1 MELKTIISKQ
11 PKCKTCG
18 KLMLEW
24 NPFANE
30 HEHVECI
37 ANRISSSLIEIVK
50 KHLKNKHLQIKTII
64 WSHTL

>member
-1 MELKTIISKQ
+1 MERKIIISEQ

-24 NPFANE
+24 NAWADE

-37 ANRISSSLIEIVK
+37 AERISTSLIEIVK
-50 KHLKNKHLQIKTII
+50 KQMETVVN
-64 WSHTL
+64 

>member
-1 MELKTIISKQ
+1 MERKVIISEQ

-24 NPFANE
+24 NAWSDE

-37 ANRISSSLIEIVK
+37 TERISTSLIEIVK
-50 KHLKNKHLQIKTII
+50 KQLKTVVN
-64 WSHTL
+64 

>member
-1 MELKTIISKQ
+1 MERKIIISKQ

-24 NPFANE
+24 NAWADE

-37 ANRISSSLIEIVK
+37 AERISTSLIEIVK
-50 KHLKNKHLQIKTII
+50 KQMEDVIFK
-64 WSHTL
+64 

>member
-1 MELKTIISKQ
+1 MEIKIIISEQ

-24 NPFANE
+24 NAWADE

-37 ANRISSSLIEIVK
+37 AERISTSLIEIVK
-50 KHLKNKHLQIKTII
+50 KQFGTVVN
-64 WSHTL
+64 

>member
-1 MELKTIISKQ
+1 MERKIIISEQ

-24 NPFANE
+24 NAFANE

-37 ANRISSSLIEIVK
+37 SERISTSLIEIVK
-50 KHLKNKHLQIKTII
+50 KQLGTEVN
-64 WSHTL
+64 